1 MSLET
6 HRTAPTR
13 FVEAAG
19 VRFGYRRFGKRG
31 GVPLVFLMH
40 YTGTMDHWDSAVTD
54 GFAQEREVILFNNA
68 GVSSSSGEV
77 PRSVVG
83 MARYAAAFV
92 DALGLAQVD
101 LLGLSM
107 GGFVAQQLALDRPEL
122 VRRLILVATGP
133 HGGEGM
139 ETLTQE
145 ALSIFGGVYEH
156 PDDLW
161 LKVFFTPS
169 EASQAAGRE
178 FVKRFHARTED
189 RDPAVSAMV
198 VPSQLIALEEW
209 GEARADGL
217 AYLKKIRQPV
227 LVVSGGDDVIIYT
240 VNSYLLQQN
249 LPNAQLILYPDA
261 NHGAPYQYP
270 ELFVAHATMFLER

>member
-1 MSLET
+1 
-6 HRTAPTR
+6 
-13 FVEAAG
+13 
-19 VRFGYRRFGKRG
+19 
-31 GVPLVFLMH
+31 MH
-40 YTGTMDHWDSAVTD
+40 YTGTMDHWDPAVTD
-54 GFAQEREVILFNNA
+54 GFAREREVILFNNA

-77 PRSVVG
+77 PRRVAG
-83 MARYAAAFV
+83 MARHAAAFI

-101 LLGLSM
+101 VLGLSM

-145 ALSIFGGVYEH
+145 ALTIFGGVYEQ

-161 LKVFFTPS
+161 LNVFFTPS

-209 GEARADGL
+209 GEARADGF

-261 NHGAPYQYP
+261 SHGAPYQYP
-270 ELFVAHATMFLER
+270 ELFVAHATMFLESSSA